1 MESSTV
7 TMSRQRDDRPQ
18 ESASSAPA
26 VSQRG
31 AGKML
36 DDRAYLAA
44 FGRGGAQRMA
54 IPLHRS

>member
-18 ESASSAPA
+18 EPASSAPGA
-26 VSQRG
+26 SQRG
-31 AGKML
+31 AGKLL
-36 DDRAYLAA
+36 DERAYLAA

-54 IPLHRS
+54 IPLHRG